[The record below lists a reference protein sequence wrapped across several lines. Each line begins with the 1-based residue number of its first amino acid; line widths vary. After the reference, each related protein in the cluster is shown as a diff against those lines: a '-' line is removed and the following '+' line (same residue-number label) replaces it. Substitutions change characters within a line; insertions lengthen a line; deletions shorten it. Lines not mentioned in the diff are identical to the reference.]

1 MSADLRRNSQ
11 RYRHAVHVTRRK
23 PCHDLLADMDHL
35 GMVFGSARG
44 STRAISRE
52 INMNTQTVLAAV
64 LLATTAMTS
73 ASAET
78 LRWARAGDSLTLDP
92 HAQNEGPT
100 HTLAHQIY
108 EPLIIRDH
116 SGAFQA
122 ALATDWAPKEGD
134 PNVWVF
140 NLRQGVT
147 YHDGADFTAEDV
159 VFSINRAKSEN
170 SAMKE
175 LLTSI
180 TEVRA
185 VDDHTVEFVTDGPN
199 PILPANLTNL
209 FMMDKGWT
217 EANNATAVQDIAG
230 GETTFASTNTNGT
243 GAFTLVSR
251 EPDVKTVLTA
261 NENYWGKDDFPLDVT
276 EIVYTPIQ
284 NAATRV
290 AALLSGEVDFIQD
303 VPVQDLGRV
312 GDTDG
317 LLVKT
322 APQNRV
328 IFFGMNMGDKDI
340 ANDNVEGKNPLAD
353 VRVRKAMSMAINRDA
368 IKKVVMRD
376 QSQPAG
382 MIAPPFVNGWN
393 EEMDSSSKT
402 DIEGAKALMEE
413 AGYGEGFSIQLDC
426 PNDRY
431 VNDEAICQAAVGM
444 LAQIGVTVNLDAKP
458 KAQHFPLIQNDQT
471 DFYMLG
477 WGVPTYDSEYIFNFL
492 VHTRGDERGS
502 WNGTGF
508 SNTDL
513 DAKIVSLASETDLE
527 ARNATIN
534 EIWTVVQDEQLY
546 IPIHHQVLNWGMTDK
561 VVTEVSPEDDPK
573 FKFFEMK

>member
-1 MSADLRRNSQ
+1 MKATT
-11 RYRHAVHVTRRK
+11 A
-23 PCHDLLADMDHL
+23 
-35 GMVFGSARG
+35 
-44 STRAISRE
+44 
-52 INMNTQTVLAAV
+52 LAAV
-64 LLATTAMTS
+64 LIASMAMP

-108 EPLIIRDH
+108 EPLIIRDMT
-116 SGAFQA
+116 GAFQA
-122 ALATDWAPKEGD
+122 ALATDWAPSEED

-147 YHDGADFTAEDV
+147 YHDGSAFTAEDV

-170 SAMKE
+170 SNMKE
-175 LLTSI
+175 LLSSVV
-180 TEVRA
+180 EVRA

-209 FMMDKGWT
+209 FMMDKGWA
-217 EANNATAVQDIAG
+217 EANDAVEVQDVEG
-230 GETTFASTNTNGT
+230 GETTFASTNAMGT
-243 GAFTLVSR
+243 GAYRLVSR
-251 EPDVKTVLTA
+251 EPDVKTVLTI
-261 NENYWGKDDFPLDVT
+261 NEDYWGHGEFPLEVT

-312 GDTDG
+312 AETEG
-317 LLVKT
+317 LIVKT

-328 IFFGMNMGDKDI
+328 IFFGMNMGADDI
-340 ANDNVEGKNPLAD
+340 ANDDVEGANPLAD
-353 VRVRKAMSMAINRDA
+353 VRVRKAMSMAINRQA
-368 IKKVVMRD
+368 IKQVVMRD

-382 MIAPPFVNGWN
+382 MIAPPFVNGWS
-393 EEMDSSSKT
+393 EEMDNAET
-402 DIEGAKALMEE
+402 DVEAAKALMAE
-413 AGYGEGFSIQLDC
+413 AGYADGFSIQLDC

-431 VNDEAICQAAVGM
+431 INDEAICQAAVGM
-444 LAQIGVTVNLDAKP
+444 LAQIGITVNLDAKP
-458 KAQHFPLIQNDQT
+458 KAQHFPLITNGET

-492 VHTRGDERGS
+492 VHTRGSERGS
-502 WNGTGF
+502 WNGTGY
-508 SNTDL
+508 SNPEL
-513 DAKIVSLASETDLE
+513 DDMIVSLASETDLE
-527 ARNATIN
+527 ARNETIAS
-534 EIWTVVQDEQLY
+534 IWEVVQAEQLY
-546 IPIHHQVLNWGMTDK
+546 IPIHHQVLNWGMAQN
-561 VVTEVSPEDDPK
+561 VGIEVSPEDDPK
-573 FKFFEMK
+573 MKFFTMN